1 MILLLYSVLFGVAT
15 LVAVAA
21 GTECPRRA
29 RAPPPPPPGANRA
42 LPHLPQATGAWR
54 AGPGARAEPPLVEP
68 AKLRDLGTLRCSGP
82 TR

>member
-1 MILLLYSVLFGVAT
+1 MILFLYSVLFGVAA
-15 LVAVAA
+15 LVVVVV
-21 GTECPRRA
+21 GTEYPRSA
-29 RAPPPPPPGANRA
+29 RGPPPHGANRA
-42 LPHLPQATGAWR
+42 PTHLPQVIGAWR